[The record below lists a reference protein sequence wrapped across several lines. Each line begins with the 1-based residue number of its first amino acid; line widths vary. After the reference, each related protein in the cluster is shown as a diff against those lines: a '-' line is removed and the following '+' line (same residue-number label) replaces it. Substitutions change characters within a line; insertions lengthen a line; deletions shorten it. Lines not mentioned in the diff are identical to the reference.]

1 MRRKIIIEVKELI
14 EFINP
19 KEVLGSL
26 DMFVQRVDPIDL
38 AKSES
43 LTFCVGEL
51 RDSDASIIICS
62 NGAPKP
68 NQTLLLVD
76 NPRLWFIRCMK
87 HFFYPEDDKTKIH
100 PTASIN
106 WPFVSVG
113 QRVRIGP
120 GARIGFDGFGYEK
133 NEDGGW
139 EHFPHRGRVII
150 GDDVDIGANT
160 CIDRGT
166 LGNTVIGDGTKI
178 DNLVHVAHNVEI
190 GRNCMIIALTCIG
203 GGVIIGDDS
212 YVGIGSSIRDQVK
225 VGEKTFIGMGAVVI
239 KDVEDNVTVVGNP
252 ARKFER

>member
-1 MRRKIIIEVKELI
+1 VIVEVKELI

-19 KEVLGSL
+19 KKVLGSL
-26 DMFVQRVDPIDL
+26 DTFIRRVDPLDA

-43 LTFCVGEL
+43 LAFCVGTL
-51 RDSDASIIICS
+51 QSSNASAIICS

-68 NQTLLLVD
+68 GQTLLLVD

-87 HFFYPEDDKTKIH
+87 HFFSPENDEPWIH
-100 PTASIN
+100 PTATIN
-106 WPFVSVG
+106 WSAISIG
-113 QRVRIGP
+113 QRVRIGA

-133 NEDGGW
+133 NEDGVW
-139 EHFPHRGRVII
+139 EHFPHRGGVKI
-150 GDDVDIGANT
+150 GDDVDIGKNT

-166 LGNTVIGDGTKI
+166 LGDTVIGDGTKI
-178 DNLVHVAHNVEI
+178 DNLVHVAHNVKI

-203 GGVIIGDDS
+203 GGVIIEDNS

-225 VGEKTFIGMGAVVI
+225 IGEKAFVGMGAVVV
-239 KDVEDNVTVVGNP
+239 KDVEENVTVVGNP